1 MMVNL
6 VRNLDQM
13 IWSGTKYIF
22 TYHLGICWALPHV
35 LTNHGIVFEPEGN
48 CGDGSSSSSNS
59 HERKNIVSSCY
70 LCKLREIHKLDIGA
84 LLGMNF
90 SSPAAQE

>member
-13 IWSGTKYIF
+13 FWSGTKYIF

-59 HERKNIVSSCY
+59 HDRKNIVSSCY